1 MADKINALT
10 IHKLAERTFVENLKP
25 FLYFAGLFM
34 ALSLL
39 LELIFGLESEHI
51 VYELLSYL
59 LYAKLAVL
67 VHRTVLLNEK
77 DVIHVFK
84 WGLPEIIYML
94 VMIAVIIAI
103 VAFTA
108 VITMILL
115 AISPSGSV
123 PISNPEIITVVF
135 FVLLFAILAYFGA
148 RLALVFPS
156 IAIGQAFT
164 LTEIWQKT
172 KPYTLTL
179 LWLFIIFPIL
189 AQVVPA
195 VIFLLPLPEWVLNI
209 LAQPVYA
216 LIVIYCITLLSHC
229 YHEIVGGP
237 TNEQE
242 PMQELTR

>member
-1 MADKINALT
+1 MDNKINSLT
-10 IHKLAERTFVENLKP
+10 IHKLAERTLIENLKP

-39 LELIFGLESEHI
+39 LELIFGSESEHI

-67 VHRTVLLNEK
+67 VHRTVLLNEQG
-77 DVIHVFK
+77 IIYAFK
-84 WGLPEIIYML
+84 WGWPEIIYML
-94 VMIAVIIAI
+94 AMIAVVIAI

-108 VITMILL
+108 VVTMILL
-115 AISPSGSV
+115 AISPSGSA

-135 FVLLFAILAYFGA
+135 FVLVFAILAFFGA

-164 LTEIWQKT
+164 LTEIWRKT

-195 VIFLLPLPEWVLNI
+195 VTFFLPLPEWVLNI
-209 LAQPVYA
+209 LAQPLYA

-229 YHEIVGGP
+229 YHEIIGEP
-237 TNEQE
+237 TNEQ
-242 PMQELTR
+242 MF